1 VGDVGQLPFADGSY
15 DAATMAFGIRN
26 VTDVERTLREAYR
39 VLKPGGRLLIL
50 ETSLPSNAILRAA
63 YLFYLR
69 HILPHI
75 GALVSGDGRAYRYLD
90 QTIEAFPYGKA
101 FCADLHATGYRK
113 VQAIPL
119 TFGVATLY
127 RADKP

>member
-1 VGDVGQLPFADGSY
+1 
-15 DAATMAFGIRN
+15 
-26 VTDVERTLREAYR
+26 VERTLREAHR

-50 ETSLPSNAILRAA
+50 ETSLPGNAVLRTA

-69 HILPHI
+69 HILPHVGSTI
-75 GALVSGDGRAYRYLD
+75 SGDGHAYRYLN
-90 QTIEAFPYGKA
+90 QTIEAFPYGEE
-101 FCADLHATGYRK
+101 FCAYLHATGYRK
-113 VQAIPL
+113 VQATPL